1 MLNKSNRLLDS
12 ALPIAST
19 LAKILSINDHLAD
32 MSKYS
37 SKTNLVWEAFLA
49 CLIIAT
55 IGFGIFSAVENLIYQ
70 ILAISIT
77 LILIGL
83 IIYYARTKA
92 FSIQFE
98 EKHVVVKYRFI
109 STIKYINYSDI
120 TELKYINASKSPTTN
135 EIKFKEAEQYL
146 SLKFLS
152 IEYESYIEFV
162 KWIKSKNGKIQL
174 TVFPSDNYMN
184 HRLQEIY
191 GFKYR
196 K

>member
-1 MLNKSNRLLDS
+1 MIYIHL
-12 ALPIAST
+12 

-32 MSKYS
+32 MPKYS

-83 IIYYARTKA
+83 IMYYARIKA
-92 FSIQFE
+92 FSILFE
-98 EKHVVVKYRFI
+98 DKHVVVKYRFI
-109 STIKYINYSDI
+109 NKVKHINYSDI
-120 TELKYINASKSPTTN
+120 MELKYINASKSPTTN
-135 EIKFKEAEQYL
+135 EIKFKEAEQNL

-162 KWIKSKNGKIQL
+162 KWIKSKNDKIQL